1 MTAGTPSNRLIQLV
15 TAGSKRGATA
25 AAIHDKHSFA
35 ASCMNLRNALGPKC
49 VTVFAEKPF
58 GIASEPHLSLVAKAP
73 QSGHIKTSMKV
84 LDENKKATLNV
95 TNLGKRYNL
104 DKEELMPRTTCAA
117 WSKKLSL
124 WLLSLSLPVCSG

>member
-1 MTAGTPSNRLIQLV
+1 
-15 TAGSKRGATA
+15 
-25 AAIHDKHSFA
+25 
-35 ASCMNLRNALGPKC
+35 MNLRNALGPKR

-84 LDENKKATLNV
+84 LDKNKTATLYV
-95 TNLGKRYNL
+95 TNMGKTYNL

-124 WLLSLSLPVCSG
+124 WLLSLSLPACSG